1 MQQTTETTKT
11 WQRWENGIDNIKL
24 LRRYMPVII
33 GQIIMLAQASV
44 AELSVL
50 LLLIGFVLSLA
61 RSGNCPALR

>member
-11 WQRWENGIDNIKL
+11 WQRWENGINNIKL